1 MKSDKIKPNFMKF
14 NFIILLIIVGF
25 PSNNLLGQSNKSINP
40 IVADTTK
47 QKQRKNT
54 FSLILEV
61 GKSNIFNSLGNVK
74 RNAFVSYL
82 NNSNNSVNEIIKN
95 FNTVSA
101 EGGLSYSF
109 GISINHKLNSFSN
122 KIFKGDSKSFI
133 TFKNELLFNSM
144 KFNSKVE
151 ENINLISPYKPIP
164 NSNSD
169 YNDYNNKSYE
179 LQIYEYSP
187 SIELSKNFIGK
198 SNLIL
203 NLGPQI
209 LLIKGGRG
217 RALCGQIGVGVGIK
231 NASIILRYRT
241 FSIAPSR
248 PFSTYSNLHFFNRY
262 FDGARFESLNLCTE
276 FTF

>member
-1 MKSDKIKPNFMKF
+1 MKF
-14 NFIILLIIVGF
+14 NFIILLISIGF
-25 PSNNLLGQSNKSINP
+25 LPSIHLLGQNNKSIIP
-40 IVADTTK
+40 IVADTTIK
-47 QKQRKNT
+47 KQRKNT

-74 RNAFVSYL
+74 RNSFVSYL

-95 FNTVSA
+95 FNTVSV

-169 YNDYNNKSYE
+169 YNDYNNISLE
-179 LQIYEYSP
+179 LHIYEYSP
-187 SIELSKNFIGK
+187 SIELSKNFKGK
-198 SNLIL
+198 TNLIL

-209 LLIKGGRG
+209 LLTKEGG

-231 NASIILRYRT
+231 NASIRLRYRT
-241 FSIAPSR
+241 FSIAPSD
-248 PFSTYSNLHFFNRY
+248 PFSKYSNLHFFNRY
-262 FDGARFESLNLCTE
+262 FDGARFESLNVSTE